1 MKPGWRVLVV
11 CVAVA
16 AGLFLSKRPWE
27 VYREQQAK
35 ATSANRA
42 MQDAERERELLMTQ
56 KSKLTSPV
64 GREEIVRAKGYHK
77 PGETSIPQ

>member
-1 MKPGWRVLVV
+1 MLIVG
-11 CVAVA
+11 VAVA
-16 AGLFLSKRPWE
+16 MGLFLSKRPWE

-35 ATSANRA
+35 ATSANKA
-42 MQDAERERELLMTQ
+42 MKEAERERELLMTQ

-64 GREEIVRAKGYHK
+64 GREEIVRGKGYHK